1 MSLIFRRGIS
11 TIIPPKVA
19 NPNAIGQAQN
29 AVRMARLVE
38 LYTKLPKGPA
48 PKIQG
53 KGLIGRYKAKY
64 FDGENASAAPLLHI
78 FVGLIAFGYAQNYY
92 YHLRHHKNNAH

>member
-48 PKIQG
+48 PKIEG

-64 FDGENASAAPLLHI
+64 FDGENASAARTFTSYPYLCSS
-78 FVGLIAFGYAQNYY
+78 GYP
-92 YHLRHHKNNAH
+92 

>member
-1 MSLIFRRGIS
+1 
-11 TIIPPKVA
+11 
-19 NPNAIGQAQN
+19 
-29 AVRMARLVE
+29 MARLVE

-64 FDGENASAAPLLHI
+64 FDGENASAARM
-78 FVGLIAFGYAQNYY
+78 FVLVSKMNPHEGFIDEYIYQNGYIGN
-92 YHLRHHKNNAH
+92 

>member
-29 AVRMARLVE
+29 AARMARLVE
-38 LYTKLPKGPA
+38 LYNKLPKGPA
-48 PKIQG
+48 PKEAP
-53 KGLIGRYKAKY
+53 KGLLGRYKAKY
-64 FDGENASAAPLLHI
+64 FDGENQSGARTYLFAIPAYFSSYSAPMGI
-78 FVGLIAFGYAQNYY
+78 
-92 YHLRHHKNNAH
+92 